1 MTNTITIDGRLARDP
16 DLRFTASGK
25 AVANVRI
32 GHTPRE
38 KNQAGEYVDGETVWL
53 DASLWGK
60 PAEVLTERARKGDLV
75 IVSGRMKARSF
86 ESGGEKRTVTEIAAD
101 TIAVVQSKSNTV
113 MTGSGA
119 IKPVQTTHA
128 SSDPWANVPA
138 PTEEP
143 APW

>member
-1 MTNTITIDGRLARDP
+1 MSTNNITIDGRLARDVE
-16 DLRFTASGK
+16 LRFTSSGK

-38 KNQAGEYVDGETVWL
+38 KNGAGEYVDGETVWL

-60 PAEVLTERARKGDLV
+60 PAETLTEHAKKGDLV
-75 IVSGRMKARSF
+75 IVSGRMKARSY
-86 ESGGEKRTVTEIAAD
+86 EANGEKRVVQEIAAD
-101 TIAVVQSKSNTV
+101 TIAVVMSKGTTV
-113 MTGSGA
+113 MTGSGRVVST
-119 IKPVQTTHA
+119 PVV